1 MQLLSVQIGI
11 ARRTELRAPVT
22 DIKTTGFVHCDQPRV
37 LDFGTRDA
45 CKINNLHAPI
55 VAEVMT
61 KLALIF
67 GCLKIGIFSKSALVQ
82 R

>member
-1 MQLLSVQIGI
+1 MQLLSVQTGI

-22 DIKTTGFVHCDQPRV
+22 DIKTTGFDLCDQPRV
-37 LDFGTRDA
+37 LDTGAGDA
-45 CKINNLHAPI
+45 CKVNNLHAFI

-67 GCLKIGIFSKSALVQ
+67 GCLELGVLSKSALVQ